1 MKKTC
6 IAFIVILY
14 VLTGSSYCWT
24 TADKITPEPPAISTY
39 EPVAVYSNPETIH
52 IADAFVVEALI
63 EEVEPRYGFTDDEV
77 YLLAQLLCGSA
88 TVSGDGEYDFVWQ
101 GKVTNYSEMCKVLC
115 VVMNRVRSDKFPNT
129 VTDVVLQ
136 KGQFSNVKRS
146 ITKTPDDLAIKTIQ
160 AWCDAYDNWDIGV
173 QNIPESHLY
182 FGAGPNLTNVT
193 REKY

>member
-1 MKKTC
+1 MKKLC
-6 IAFIVILY
+6 LILGVLLY
-14 VLTGSSYCWT
+14 VFATVSYCYSE
-24 TADKITPEPPAISTY
+24 ADKITPEPPVINTY

-52 IADAFVVEALI
+52 IADTFVAETLI

-88 TVSGDGEYDFVWQ
+88 KVSGDGEYDFVWK

-182 FGAGPNLTNVT
+182 FSAGPNLTNVT